1 MQYIR
6 HFKYHILDEQKLRIF
21 SKNQIKRN
29 SSTTCIIIPKSILIC
44 NSSKHNLHLM
54 TRFLFIFV
62 FTSMICRGPT
72 LETVVVR
79 MRIFCEAY
87 AMKIKEVESQ
97 RELPVDTVKAVQKS
111 V

>member
-1 MQYIR
+1 MCTSR
-6 HFKYHILDEQKLRIF
+6 
-21 SKNQIKRN
+21 
-29 SSTTCIIIPKSILIC
+29 
-44 NSSKHNLHLM
+44 KHNFRLI
-54 TRFLFIFV
+54 TRFLFVFIF
-62 FTSMICRGPT
+62 MICRGPT